1 MTRDTGSPAI
11 PGRAF
16 PDAFRRA
23 SQEPSLPPSL
33 SRCADAALARGEPIA
48 ASAGRY
54 RRYLLLEV
62 PGPWGAAALD
72 ERHVGA
78 RVAGSLARAAA
89 DANANVL
96 LIRRPG
102 RQRPAAAS
110 AESAGS
116 APRAWAIADTAPEAE
131 RVLWGSWDTPDDL
144 LRLDLAAPLPVTAA
158 ASGPQRVALICT
170 NGKRDQCCAIRG
182 RPVAEALAAVPGW
195 DSWESTHLGGH
206 RFAATIMLLP
216 TGDMFGWLDQPT
228 AVAAVERFDA
238 GQFLLSHY
246 RGRSG
251 QPLPAQAALHAAAV
265 RLGDS
270 RRHAFRLVEIQQVPR
285 AKSDD
290 AERWEVLVSHLAE
303 RGTEVTYRVTVA
315 RGTPSPALLSCSD
328 ESPKAE
334 ARYAAV
340 SVTRAGLLRAG
351 PRRRT
356 RPAARPDSPAPPITS
371 AGPEWPARSVPRTI
385 TARFSRGFVPRE
397 KPCYILVLPKSS
409 NSPWCTPPMKACHS
423 SGVNRS
429 TGPSRSRLFRTPT
442 VPPGRSE
449 TSTQLPLAKLSELFT
464 QVEPAIAAPAG
475 LPAIRVPT
483 LSLH

>member
-16 PDAFRRA
+16 PDALRRS

-33 SRCADAALARGEPIA
+33 PRCADAALARGEPIA

-72 ERHVGA
+72 GRHVGA
-78 RVAGSLARAAA
+78 RVAGWLARAAA

-102 RQRPAAAS
+102 RQRPAAAN

-116 APRAWAIADTAPEAE
+116 APRAWAMADTAAEAE

-144 LRLDLAAPLPVTAA
+144 LRLDLAAPLPITVS

-182 RPVAEALAAVPGW
+182 RPVAEALAAAPGW

-206 RFAATIMLLP
+206 RFAATVMLLP
-216 TGDMFGWLDQPT
+216 TGDMFGRLDQPT

-290 AERWEVLVSHLAE
+290 TERWEVLVSHLAE

-315 RGTPSPALLSCSD
+315 RGTSSPALLSCSD

-340 SVTRAGLLRAG
+340 SVTRAGLLPAG
-351 PRRRT
+351 PRPASPAR
-356 RPAARPDSPAPPITS
+356 RPASP
-371 AGPEWPARSVPRTI
+371 
-385 TARFSRGFVPRE
+385 
-397 KPCYILVLPKSS
+397 
-409 NSPWCTPPMKACHS
+409 
-423 SGVNRS
+423 
-429 TGPSRSRLFRTPT
+429 
-442 VPPGRSE
+442 
-449 TSTQLPLAKLSELFT
+449 
-464 QVEPAIAAPAG
+464 AAPAAS
-475 LPAIRVPT
+475 PARGWARAGRVSRRPRNG
-483 LSLH
+483 SRARGA

>member
-16 PDAFRRA
+16 PDGSRRA
-23 SQEPSLPPSL
+23 SEEPSLAPSL

-54 RRYLLLEV
+54 SRYLLLEV

-72 ERHVGA
+72 ERHMGA
-78 RVAGSLARAAA
+78 RVAGWLARAAA
-89 DANANVL
+89 AANANVL

-110 AESAGS
+110 AGSAGSAGS
-116 APRAWAIADTAPEAE
+116 APRAWAMADTAPEAE

-144 LRLDLAAPLPVTAA
+144 LRLDLAAPLPVTAGD
-158 ASGPQRVALICT
+158 SGPQRVALICT

-182 RPVAEALAAVPGW
+182 RPVAETLAAAPGW

-206 RFAATIMLLP
+206 RFAATVMLLP
-216 TGDMFGWLDQPT
+216 TGDMFGRLDQPT

-265 RLGDS
+265 RLGDL
-270 RRHAFRLVEIQQVPR
+270 RRHAFRLEEIQQVPR

-340 SVTRAGLLRAG
+340 SVTRAGPLRAG
-351 PRRRT
+351 PRSGQEGKDPSRTVSALRPSRALGLSGWPGLEPRLRLIHPRRT
-356 RPAARPDSPAPPITS
+356 SAFSPAAAPP
-371 AGPEWPARSVPRTI
+371 RRVP
-385 TARFSRGFVPRE
+385 
-397 KPCYILVLPKSS
+397 
-409 NSPWCTPPMKACHS
+409 
-423 SGVNRS
+423 
-429 TGPSRSRLFRTPT
+429 
-442 VPPGRSE
+442 
-449 TSTQLPLAKLSELFT
+449 QL
-464 QVEPAIAAPAG
+464 AG
-475 LPAIRVPT
+475 LST
-483 LSLH
+483 

>member
-1 MTRDTGSPAI
+1 M
-11 PGRAF
+11 
-16 PDAFRRA
+16 
-23 SQEPSLPPSL
+23 
-33 SRCADAALARGEPIA
+33 
-48 ASAGRY
+48 
-54 RRYLLLEV
+54 
-62 PGPWGAAALD
+62 
-72 ERHVGA
+72 
-78 RVAGSLARAAA
+78 
-89 DANANVL
+89 
-96 LIRRPG
+96 
-102 RQRPAAAS
+102 
-110 AESAGS
+110 
-116 APRAWAIADTAPEAE
+116 ADTAPEAE

-144 LRLDLAAPLPVTAA
+144 LRLDLAAPLPVTAGD
-158 ASGPQRVALICT
+158 SGPQRVALICT

-182 RPVAEALAAVPGW
+182 RPVAETLAAAPGW

-206 RFAATIMLLP
+206 RFAATVMLLP
-216 TGDMFGWLDQPT
+216 TGDMFGRLDQPT

-265 RLGDS
+265 RLGDL
-270 RRHAFRLVEIQQVPR
+270 RRHAFRLEEIQQVPR

-340 SVTRAGLLRAG
+340 SVTRAGPLRAG
-351 PRRRT
+351 PRSGLEGRD
-356 RPAARPDSPAPPITS
+356 PY
-371 AGPEWPARSVPRTI
+371 TI

-409 NSPWCTPPMKACHS
+409 NSPLCTPARKACHS
-423 SGVNRS
+423 SGVNRR
-429 TGPSRSRLFRTPT
+429 TGPSRSRLFLTPT

-449 TSTQLPLAKLSELFT
+449 TSTQLPFAKLSELLT
-464 QVEPAIAAPAG
+464 QVEPVIVAPAK

>member
-16 PDAFRRA
+16 PDASRRA
-23 SQEPSLPPSL
+23 SEEPSLAPSL

-78 RVAGSLARAAA
+78 RVAGWLARAAA

-102 RQRPAAAS
+102 RQRLPAAS
-110 AESAGS
+110 AGSAGS
-116 APRAWAIADTAPEAE
+116 APRAWAMADTAPEAE
-131 RVLWGSWDTPDDL
+131 RVLWGSWETPDDL
-144 LRLDLAAPLPVTAA
+144 LRLDLAAPLPVTAGD
-158 ASGPQRVALICT
+158 SGPQRVALICT

-182 RPVAEALAAVPGW
+182 RPVAEALAAAPGW

-206 RFAATIMLLP
+206 RFAATVMLLP
-216 TGDMFGWLDQPT
+216 TGDMFGRLDQPT

-251 QPLPAQAALHAAAV
+251 QPLPAQAALHGAAV

-270 RRHAFRLVEIQQVPR
+270 RRHAFRLMEIQQVPR
-285 AKSDD
+285 AESDD

-334 ARYAAV
+334 ARCAAV
-340 SVTRAGLLRAG
+340 SVTRAGPLRTG
-351 PRRRT
+351 PRWLPR
-356 RPAARPDSPAPPITS
+356 RPAAWRGRAAS
-371 AGPEWPARSVPRTI
+371 AGAPRT
-385 TARFSRGFVPRE
+385 R
-397 KPCYILVLPKSS
+397 
-409 NSPWCTPPMKACHS
+409 
-423 SGVNRS
+423 VNRRA
-429 TGPSRSRLFRTPT
+429 T
-442 VPPGRSE
+442 
-449 TSTQLPLAKLSELFT
+449 
-464 QVEPAIAAPAG
+464 
-475 LPAIRVPT
+475 
-483 LSLH
+483 